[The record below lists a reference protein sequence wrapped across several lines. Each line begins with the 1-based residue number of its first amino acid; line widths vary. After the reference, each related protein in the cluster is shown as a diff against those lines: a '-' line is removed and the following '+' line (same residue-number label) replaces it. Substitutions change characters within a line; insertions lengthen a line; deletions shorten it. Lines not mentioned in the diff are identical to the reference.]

1 MNCVKQPLFRCKTD
15 NAFQF
20 KILSELLSNILN
32 VGFFEI
38 SKTGIS
44 ISMFDQP
51 RKTMISIQLE
61 AENFQTYVL
70 NSKESLHIGMN
81 TGHFHKMLK
90 SLKKKDFIE
99 LSIESEN
106 LSELIIKTIPKEHN
120 RVTVSGVKIQS
131 AQNLDV
137 AKPVGYTKSIIIQSS
152 DFSKMIKDLSV
163 VSSDVF
169 TISNTD
175 DTIKFSADSD
185 GIVKRDVTFGGNG
198 SDTSSSLYKTEN
210 KFAFAF
216 EQLERI
222 SKISSLSNSVYVY
235 PCTTD
240 LPLHIRSNIGSIGT
254 LSIFIK
260 SNEMLNNENNS

>member
-1 MNCVKQPLFRCKTD
+1 MNCVKQPLFQCKTD

-32 VGFFEI
+32 IGFFEI

-51 RKTMISIQLE
+51 RKTMISIQLQ

-81 TGHFHKMLK
+81 TSHFHKMLK

-106 LSELIIKTIPKEHN
+106 LSELIIKTIPKENN
-120 RVTVSGVKIQS
+120 RVTVSGMKIQS

-137 AKPVGYTKSIIIQSS
+137 VKPVGYTKSIIIQSS

-163 VSSDVF
+163 VSSDIF

-175 DTIKFSADSD
+175 DTIKFSSESD
-185 GIVKRDVTFGGNG
+185 GIVKRDVMFGNG
-198 SDTSSSLYKTEN
+198 NDKSSIYKTEN
-210 KFAFAF
+210 VFVFAF

>member
-1 MNCVKQPLFRCKTD
+1 MNCVKQPLFKCKTD
-15 NAFQF
+15 NAFHI

-32 VGFFEI
+32 TGFFEI
-38 SKTGIS
+38 NKAGIT

-51 RKTMISIQLE
+51 RKTMISIQLD
-61 AENFQTYVL
+61 AENFQTYSL

-81 TGHFHKMLK
+81 TSHFHKMLK
-90 SLKKKDFIE
+90 SVKKKDFIE

-106 LSELIIKTIPKEHN
+106 LSDLIIKTIPKEHN
-120 RVTVSGVKIQS
+120 RVTVSGIKIQS

-175 DTIKFSADSD
+175 DTIRFSADSD
-185 GIVKRDVTFGGNG
+185 GIVKRDVTFGNGN
-198 SDTSSSLYKTEN
+198 DTSTCEFDTSNTF
-210 KFAFAF
+210 KFGF
-216 EQLERI
+216 EQLQRI

-235 PCTTD
+235 PCTED
-240 LPLHIRSNIGSIGT
+240 LPLHIKSMVGSIGT

-260 SNEMLNNENNS
+260 SNEMLEIEHNS

>member
-32 VGFFEI
+32 IGFFEI
-38 SKTGIS
+38 SETGIS

-137 AKPVGYTKSIIIQSS
+137 AKPTGYTKSIIIQSS

-163 VSSDVF
+163 VSSDTF
-169 TISNTD
+169 TISTTD
-175 DTIKFSADSD
+175 DTVKFSADSD
-185 GIVKRDVTFGGNG
+185 GIVKRDVTFGNGN
-198 SDTSSSLYKTEN
+198 DTSSLVYKTEN
-210 KFAFAF
+210 VFAFD
-216 EQLERI
+216 QLERI

-235 PCTTD
+235 PCTPE
-240 LPLHIRSNIGSIGT
+240 LPLHIRSLIGSIGT

-260 SNEMLNNENNS
+260 SNEMLHSENNS

>member
-81 TGHFHKMLK
+81 TSHFHKMLK

-137 AKPVGYTKSIIIQSS
+137 VKPVGYTKSIIIQSS

-163 VSSDVF
+163 VSSDTF

-175 DTIKFSADSD
+175 DSIKFSADSD
-185 GIVKRDVTFGGNG
+185 GIVKRDVTFGNGN
-198 SDTSSSLYKTEN
+198 DTSSSVYEN
-210 KFAFAF
+210 VFAFAF

-240 LPLHIRSNIGSIGT
+240 LPLHIRSTIGSIGT

>member
-1 MNCVKQPLFRCKTD
+1 MNCIKQPLFKCKTD

-51 RKTMISIQLE
+51 RKTMVSIQLE

-70 NSKESLHIGMN
+70 NTKESLHIGMN
-81 TGHFHKMLK
+81 TSHFHKMLK

-106 LSELIIKTIPKEHN
+106 LSELIITTIPKEHN

-137 AKPVGYTKSIIIQSS
+137 AKPTGYTKSIIIQSS

-163 VSSDVF
+163 VSSDMF

-175 DTIKFSADSD
+175 DTIKFSTDSD
-185 GIVKRDVTFGGNG
+185 GIIKRDVTFGN
-198 SDTSSSLYKTEN
+198 DTSSSLVYKTEN
-210 KFAFAF
+210 VFGFAF

-222 SKISSLSNSVYVY
+222 SKISSLSNSVYIY
-235 PCTTD
+235 PCTND
-240 LPLHIRSNIGSIGT
+240 LPLHIRSAIGSIGT

-260 SNEMLNNENNS
+260 SNEMLNKENNS